1 MSTDFERDVSA
12 AFHRAA
18 DQLPAPRLDLDAIRY
33 AGRRR
38 RMTSFTV
45 AALAAAVLAGGTA
58 AAASGVL
65 HLSSAPFRAAGHP
78 GASASPP
85 TSATSSPTPTASPPP
100 PATSPPTPATSPPTP
115 ATSPAV
121 PAAATADVGGFYS
134 GYPAAARQGQTAVDA
149 LISSYAA
156 SWYAPI
162 LQASAQAGYAPD
174 CFAFAAHS
182 GLDYAP
188 AGLLGGQ
195 AIIVVSSSDA
205 SGQVLYAV
213 VAADTGT
220 GKITGIACTPGG
232 QPVTATGASDSASGL
247 YQKYL
252 TLRRQ
257 GASAQDAVASIVS
270 IGADPVSGPYLV
282 QLQRAAAWP
291 DLTYDPLLCTS
302 AGLPSVSVTAATVV
316 ADGSAGVVE
325 LKPSVGQPIVAV
337 VVLGAQ
343 GWAVAGVAC
352 HQP

>member
-1 MSTDFERDVSA
+1 MSTDFEREVSA

-18 DQLPAPRLDLDAIRY
+18 DQLPAPPLDLDAIRH

-38 RMTSFTV
+38 RVTSFTV
-45 AALAAAVLAGGTA
+45 AVLTAAVLAGGAATA
-58 AAASGVL
+58 VL
-65 HLSSAPFRAAGHP
+65 HLPSAPSRALGRP
-78 GASASPP
+78 GATASPHP
-85 TSATSSPTPTASPPP
+85 SATSPPTPTASPHP
-100 PATSPPTPATSPPTP
+100 S

-121 PAAATADVGGFYS
+121 PAAAMANVRAFYS
-134 GYPAAARQGQTAVDA
+134 GYPAAARQGQAAVDA

-162 LQASAQAGYAPD
+162 LQGSVQPGYAPE
-174 CFAFAAHS
+174 CFASAAQG

-188 AGLLGGQ
+188 AGLVGGQ
-195 AIIVVSSSDA
+195 AIIAVSSSAA
-205 SGQVLYAV
+205 SGQVSYAIV
-213 VAADTGT
+213 TADQVT

-232 QPVTATGASDSASGL
+232 QLVTAAGARDWASAL

-252 TLRRQ
+252 ALRRQ
-257 GASAQDAVASIVS
+257 GASPQEAVADIASL
-270 IGADPVSGPYLV
+270 GNLDGPYLG

-291 DLTYDPLLCTS
+291 DLTYDPLLCTP
-302 AGLPSVSVTAATVV
+302 AGLPNVSVTAATVV

-325 LKPSVGQPIVAV
+325 LTPSAGQPIVAV

-343 GWAVAGVAC
+343 GWAVASVAC